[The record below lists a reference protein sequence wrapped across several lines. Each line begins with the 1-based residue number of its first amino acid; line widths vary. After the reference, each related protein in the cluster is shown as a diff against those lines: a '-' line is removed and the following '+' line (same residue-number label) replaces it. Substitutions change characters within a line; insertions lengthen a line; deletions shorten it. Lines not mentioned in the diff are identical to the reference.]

1 MAPLAPRL
9 WTMPNS
15 TQLTAALKS
24 LDLLSSEERRIAE
37 VHLAMLRLS
46 PERRARL
53 LEMGL
58 DLGALADDLDV
69 YLQDAKTPL
78 GSLEDV
84 QLAANHVTAY
94 IETDEARFGADGK
107 PTSED
112 ELWDRNGNPYALDKH
127 SGNPI
132 HDPAQ
137 QYLAPESIKASK
149 EMEME
154 IEIEDDRGDDYGSSE
169 ARSR

>member
-1 MAPLAPRL
+1 
-9 WTMPNS
+9 MPNS
-15 TQLTAALKS
+15 TQLATILKS
-24 LDLLSSEERRIAE
+24 IDLLSSEERRVAE

-58 DLGALADDLDV
+58 DLGALADDLSV
-69 YLQDAKTPL
+69 YLQDAKTPP

-94 IETDEARFGADGK
+94 VETDEARFGADGK

-112 ELWDRNGNPYALDKH
+112 ELWDRNGNPYALDQH

-137 QYLAPESIKASK
+137 QYLAPRSIKGDDKAS
-149 EMEME
+149 EE
-154 IEIEDDRGDDYGSSE
+154 IEIDIDDDRGDDYGASE
-169 ARSR
+169 ASSC